1 MEDFVFLKL
10 FLLANLILKKRA
22 VCFLFFCDSDHTDAR
37 VWKSGHG
44 IVPKSG
50 LQLRKH
56 EPREYK
62 FCGTRKTNRHALRLF
77 TQLAVTDTEP
87 RWT

>member
-50 LQLRKH
+50 LQL
-56 EPREYK
+56 
-62 FCGTRKTNRHALRLF
+62 G
-77 TQLAVTDTEP
+77 Q
-87 RWT
+87 